1 MNGRH
6 RSYLLSLTA
15 GVAVTASV
23 FSTQPTVAQDAS
35 NYYTV
40 RHPEQFKTDWAGF
53 YRQADAATA
62 EVRSATRHT
71 LDLAYGS
78 DVKQRLD
85 LYFPAAA
92 TSAAPVFLFFHG
104 GGFREGDR
112 AQYGFIAKSFT
123 AHGIIAAISSYR
135 LTGEGFFYPAQRD
148 DAAQAMTW
156 VYRNIGRLG
165 GDPGRIYLGGH
176 SSGAIMVAEL
186 GTDRTWLRKAS
197 IAVQALRG
205 IVAVSAPYD
214 LRTPEEP
221 EAKEV
226 FWSGYVPTARLRGI
240 ASPML
245 HIVDPVP
252 VFYVAAGATENSG
265 HDDYASSSQTFVD
278 KLRARGVEAH
288 VLIVP
293 GAGHRDT
300 VQALGDDHSELFRS
314 VLEMIDAR

>member
-1 MNGRH
+1 
-6 RSYLLSLTA
+6 LLSLTA
-15 GVAVTASV
+15 GVAVTASL

-35 NYYTV
+35 TYYTV
-40 RHPEQFKTDWAGF
+40 QHPEQFKTDWAGF

-62 EVRSATRHT
+62 AVRATTRHT
-71 LDLAYGS
+71 LDLPYGS

-85 LYFPAAA
+85 LYFPATT

-123 AHGIIAAISSYR
+123 AHGIIAAVASYR
-135 LTGEGFFYPAQRD
+135 LTGAGFIYPAQRD
-148 DAAQAMTW
+148 DAAQAMIW
-156 VYRNIGRLG
+156 VYKNIGRLG

-186 GTDRTWLRKAS
+186 GADRTWLRKAS
-197 IAVQALRG
+197 IAPRALRG

-252 VFYVAAGATENSG
+252 VFYVVAGANENRG
-265 HDDYASSSQTFVD
+265 YDDYASSSRMFVD
-278 KLRARGVEAH
+278 RLRGRGVKAR

-300 VQALGDDHSELFRS
+300 VQGLGDDHSELFKG
-314 VLEMIDAR
+314 VLEMINAG